1 MDAIRTRQEFRAGVI
16 TSSHGL
22 KGEVKIRPER
32 ACAQALCDAPQYQL
46 RLSDEPTAK
55 VEVRRA
61 GMHKQMVLASLAGY
75 SSVDSVEG
83 FIGAEVWIDPD
94 TLPEVKEGNY
104 YWHQLEGLKVIDRE
118 AGDVGV
124 LEDLLSTPG
133 HDIYVVE
140 GPYGEVMIPAVSE
153 MVQRVDLSARVMY
166 VSLPQGLLELN

>member
-1 MDAIRTRQEFRAGVI
+1 
-16 TSSHGL
+16 
-22 KGEVKIRPER
+22 
-32 ACAQALCDAPQYQL
+32 
-46 RLSDEPTAK
+46 
-55 VEVRRA
+55 
-61 GMHKQMVLASLAGY
+61 MVLASLAGY